1 MRNFRREVA
10 AASESP
16 VELPETEFSWSLT
29 RHLRF
34 LHCERGYFL
43 HYYAAQGGWDR
54 YADSVAAA
62 VYRGKKTL
70 LLPEWLEERMDQAW
84 KSVLDRI
91 RFLPEKMRQR
101 AFRYRLERRLLEDL
115 EEEAEKM
122 ASHAPDY
129 LPFPDFPLPAEDFF
143 RKGRHDCSEA
153 LNFCFSTQI
162 PQSVIHFQRP
172 NRINENLCY
181 ESYFD
186 GVRIW
191 SNPGVFWSEPGMRCS
206 MRFSFRPA
214 EKAILQAGADL
225 FAWHIRESVHESAAT
240 SFFFV
245 PENGHWECLEFSG
258 DPDRAEE
265 LMGESITW
273 MRSRIRPGNVV
284 CAADFPECG
293 IPEVCQ
299 SCRFNLACSLVREL

>member
-115 EEEAEKM
+115 EEEAGRTPEGKHQGIVPLDIDVLQWNEQILKPADM
-122 ASHAPDY
+122 KRDY
-129 LPFPDFPLPAEDFF
+129 V
-143 RKGRHDCSEA
+143 REA
-153 LNFCFSTQI
+153 LRS
-162 PQSVIHFQRP
+162 
-172 NRINENLCY
+172 L
-181 ESYFD
+181 
-186 GVRIW
+186 
-191 SNPGVFWSEPGMRCS
+191 
-206 MRFSFRPA
+206 
-214 EKAILQAGADL
+214 L
-225 FAWHIRESVHESAAT
+225 
-240 SFFFV
+240 
-245 PENGHWECLEFSG
+245 PE
-258 DPDRAEE
+258 
-265 LMGESITW
+265 T
-273 MRSRIRPGNVV
+273 
-284 CAADFPECG
+284 
-293 IPEVCQ
+293 
-299 SCRFNLACSLVREL
+299 